1 MYKILIAD
9 NDNETEEYI
18 KSLLKKYFNFDFEIK
33 VAKTGRQALELVEVF
48 CPDIIFI
55 DLQIPGINGIEVMR
69 EVRNIHKN
77 INMVI
82 ISACTKFDYV
92 REAIGIGV
100 LEYITKPFEKEI
112 SIDVLEKIF
121 LKVGI
126 EKERRSYEL
135 EWKEKM
141 EMIIPIIENDFIY
154 YLLYGIDKKENLD
167 YFCELLG
174 IGEEAGYIML
184 LQCEDLTKGEL
195 CKYKG
200 SIHKQLKM
208 YFTEIKYVI
217 RKYFQGCIVSMIENR
232 IMIFVSQK
240 QISQEEEI
248 DLYNCIKENAR
259 KMIMEC
265 KGNFKLKFKLGFGR
279 IYEIDNLS
287 VSYDEAIQVLEYNAA
302 SSVVHINDLPGLC
315 DITGNYP
322 MNIEAKLFKSI
333 EVGNTKDAI
342 HYSKQIFEWAIN
354 FYERKF
360 MDIKM
365 KVLEYILCAEAMGTK
380 NGCMTIGLISRGK
393 YLEEIIE
400 MQNFQQ
406 LEFWFK
412 EKIVQVCKNNYVC
425 EKIDSID
432 IVKKAK
438 EFIQL
443 NYAKDID
450 LNEVAAYLQISPYYF
465 SKLFKKRTGKNFIEY
480 LTQVRMEHAKNLLKN
495 STKSMKEICIDIGY
509 SDANYF
515 SRTFKKNIGIS
526 PTEYKKERY
535 GA

>member
-1 MYKILIAD
+1 
-9 NDNETEEYI
+9 
-18 KSLLKKYFNFDFEIK
+18 
-33 VAKTGRQALELVEVF
+33 
-48 CPDIIFI
+48 
-55 DLQIPGINGIEVMR
+55 
-69 EVRNIHKN
+69 
-77 INMVI
+77 
-82 ISACTKFDYV
+82 
-92 REAIGIGV
+92 
-100 LEYITKPFEKEI
+100 
-112 SIDVLEKIF
+112 
-121 LKVGI
+121 
-126 EKERRSYEL
+126 
-135 EWKEKM
+135 
-141 EMIIPIIENDFIY
+141 
-154 YLLYGIDKKENLD
+154 
-167 YFCELLG
+167 
-174 IGEEAGYIML
+174 
-184 LQCEDLTKGEL
+184 
-195 CKYKG
+195 
-200 SIHKQLKM
+200 
-208 YFTEIKYVI
+208 
-217 RKYFQGCIVSMIENR
+217 
-232 IMIFVSQK
+232 
-240 QISQEEEI
+240 
-248 DLYNCIKENAR
+248 
-259 KMIMEC
+259 
-265 KGNFKLKFKLGFGR
+265 
-279 IYEIDNLS
+279 
-287 VSYDEAIQVLEYNAA
+287 
-302 SSVVHINDLPGLC
+302 
-315 DITGNYP
+315 
-322 MNIEAKLFKSI
+322 
-333 EVGNTKDAI
+333 
-342 HYSKQIFEWAIN
+342 
-354 FYERKF
+354 
-360 MDIKM
+360 
-365 KVLEYILCAEAMGTK
+365 MGTK